1 MPNYRYHTAGQ
12 MRQNGCMRQNP
23 PAMPQVGGC
32 PLPTENI
39 CNPDMDHGD
48 LADMSLAMAYVP
60 WQEWRNIYK
69 AEKAFQRGTIFEE
82 LDKPFRGMGGVCPG
96 RAYTSL
102 PQGVVKLDQ
111 CGQLCRR
118 RYQIVSGY
126 SSAPPGSP
134 AVF

>member
-1 MPNYRYHTAGQ
+1 
-12 MRQNGCMRQNP
+12 MRQNP

-82 LDKPFRGMGGVCPG
+82 LDKPFRGTGGCCNG
-96 RAYTSL
+96 RS
-102 PQGVVKLDQ
+102 
-111 CGQLCRR
+111 
-118 RYQIVSGY
+118 
-126 SSAPPGSP
+126 
-134 AVF
+134 

>member
-1 MPNYRYHTAGQ
+1 

-60 WQEWRNIYK
+60 GRNG
-69 AEKAFQRGTIFEE
+69 ETST
-82 LDKPFRGMGGVCPG
+82 KPRK
-96 RAYTSL
+96 L
-102 PQGVVKLDQ
+102 PAWN
-111 CGQLCRR
+111 
-118 RYQIVSGY
+118 Y
-126 SSAPPGSP
+126 
-134 AVF
+134 F

>member
-32 PLPTENI
+32 
-39 CNPDMDHGD
+39 H

-82 LDKPFRGMGGVCPG
+82 LDKPFRGMGGVCNG
-96 RAYTSL
+96 RA
-102 PQGVVKLDQ
+102 
-111 CGQLCRR
+111 
-118 RYQIVSGY
+118 
-126 SSAPPGSP
+126 
-134 AVF
+134 

>member
-48 LADMSLAMAYVP
+48 LAELIRVNAKRNIPLRSLAAAIIMTYI
-60 WQEWRNIYK
+60 EENEENIN
-69 AEKAFQRGTIFEE
+69 E
-82 LDKPFRGMGGVCPG
+82 L
-96 RAYTSL
+96 
-102 PQGVVKLDQ
+102 
-111 CGQLCRR
+111 
-118 RYQIVSGY
+118 
-126 SSAPPGSP
+126 
-134 AVF
+134 

>member
-23 PAMPQVGGC
+23 PAMPQIGGC

-82 LDKPFRGMGGVCPG
+82 LDKPFRGMGGVCNG
-96 RAYTSL
+96 RA
-102 PQGVVKLDQ
+102 
-111 CGQLCRR
+111 
-118 RYQIVSGY
+118 
-126 SSAPPGSP
+126 
-134 AVF
+134 